1 MVRSIFRCNRAL
13 GRLFYEQIYNEGDCH
28 ADAAN
33 ADESLDE
40 LVALFAL
47 CEAAEV
53 AAEPRTCC
61 HDEGDE
67 NLYKADTDLHNA
79 TVNGDAEKAECSF
92 NRELFWWNLWRL
104 AENVF
109 AQVAH
114 HDDKANDDRENRLK
128 ELVSDADQKTRTKGA
143 ARIFFCSDS
152 RDERDSMH
160 C

>member
-1 MVRSIFRCNRAL
+1 MDGVKTGVTR
-13 GRLFYEQIYNEGDCH
+13 
-28 ADAAN
+28 
-33 ADESLDE
+33 ESK
-40 LVALFAL
+40 
-47 CEAAEV
+47 
-53 AAEPRTCC
+53 
-61 HDEGDE
+61 

-128 ELVSDADQKTRTKGA
+128 ELVSDADQKTRTDKCPKKC
-143 ARIFFCSDS
+143 RQKELQEYFFVQIAVPS
-152 RDERDSMH
+152 EV
-160 C
+160 